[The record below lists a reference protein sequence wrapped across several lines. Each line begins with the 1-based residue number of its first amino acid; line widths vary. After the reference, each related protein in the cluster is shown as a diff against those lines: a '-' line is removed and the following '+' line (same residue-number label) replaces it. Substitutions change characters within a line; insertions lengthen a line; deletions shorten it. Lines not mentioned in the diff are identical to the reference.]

1 MQCNKFIV
9 EYQKKFLDQQVG
21 AIASANQR
29 NMLVKNVMEI
39 ATVTR

>member
-9 EYQKKFLDQQVG
+9 EYQKKYLDQQVG

-29 NMLVKNVMEI
+29 NKLVKNVMEI
-39 ATVTR
+39 STVTR

>member
-21 AIASANQR
+21 GIVSANQR

-39 ATVTR
+39 ATVTQ